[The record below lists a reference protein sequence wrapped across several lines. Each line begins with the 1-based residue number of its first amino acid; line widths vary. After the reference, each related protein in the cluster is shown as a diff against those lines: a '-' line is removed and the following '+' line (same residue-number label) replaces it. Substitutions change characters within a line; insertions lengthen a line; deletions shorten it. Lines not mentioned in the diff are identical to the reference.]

1 MTIYCPSNVF
11 SSFFIVQ
18 VQLNRHVGDDIPPL
32 HGECCMYS
40 IAEFVSQAVEALLQA
55 HCHPLVFIVGHQ
67 LPPVAFYF
75 VLEFIA
81 VPDSSRHQVG

>member
-18 VQLNRHVGDDIPPL
+18 VQLHGHVGNIPPL
-32 HGECCMYS
+32 QGECCMYS
-40 IAEFVSQAVEALLQA
+40 VAEFVSQAVEALLQA
-55 HCHPLVFIVGHQ
+55 HCHSLVIVRLQ
-67 LPPVAFYF
+67 LPRVALYF

-81 VPDSSRHQVG
+81 VTESSCHQVG